1 MPFPEQFG
9 KKAAR
14 GKYRKP
20 GDERIRKMLPLTKRG
35 KQMKHTHTLTICVAA
50 VLAAIPGLSGR
61 ATLVTYDS
69 FPLPPAGY
77 DNGSTGHGGFAEGGA
92 FFNNAYD
99 NTFGS
104 WSGFAVSNVNN
115 PSTGGWGNQYAVAGS
130 GTGYGGAGQYAVIYD
145 DTFIGGT
152 TDVVTFTGVAAPLSL
167 RVNNTA
173 YAAQSMLNGDGFAKK
188 FGGAVG
194 SDPDWF
200 RMTIRA
206 TDAADQ
212 PTGSNVEVYL
222 ADFRS
227 ADPAGDYVL
236 QSWQL
241 VDLTPLGSSVRKL
254 HFDFASTDNGAFG
267 MNTPATAAFD
277 NLVFVPEPAT
287 AGLAAL
293 GLLLLRLR
301 RR

>member
-1 MPFPEQFG
+1 MHQ
-9 KKAAR
+9 K
-14 GKYRKP
+14 
-20 GDERIRKMLPLTKRG
+20 
-35 KQMKHTHTLTICVAA
+35 HTLTTCVAA
-50 VLAAIPGLSGR
+50 LLAAIPGLSGR
-61 ATLVTYDS
+61 ASLVTFDG

-77 DNGSTGHGGFAEGGA
+77 DNGSSGHGGFTEAGV
-92 FFNNAYD
+92 FFNNSYNA
-99 NTFGS
+99 TFGS

-115 PSTGGWGNQYAVAGS
+115 PSTAGWGNQYAVAS
-130 GTGYGGAGQYAVIYD
+130 PGTGHGGAGQYAVIYD
-145 DTFIGGT
+145 DTFVGGT
-152 TDVVTFTGVAAPLSL
+152 TDFVRFSSEMSPLSL

-173 YAAQSMLNGDGFAKK
+173 YAAQSMLNGDSFTKK
-188 FGGAVG
+188 FGGAGG

-206 TDAADQ
+206 TDLSDQ
-212 PTGSNVEVYL
+212 PTGTPVEVYL

-236 QSWQL
+236 QEWRL
-241 VDLTPLGSSVRKL
+241 VDLSPLGSSVRTL
-254 HFDFASTDNGAFG
+254 HFDFESTDNGTFG
-267 MNTPATAAFD
+267 MNTPAYAAFD
-277 NLVFVPEPAT
+277 NLVVVPEPAS